1 MKFGAV
7 NNPEDIDFS
16 LPDDHSKSLKIY
28 SKEIQKPNIYI
39 GCAKWGRKDLKNF
52 YPRGTKDELA
62 YYSTQFN
69 SIELNATFYRMFPPE
84 QFAKWKEKTPEDFR
98 FFPKINQ
105 DISHMK
111 RLNNAERL
119 VDEYVHAV
127 SQLEKKLG
135 MVFLQMHQNFA
146 PKDFDRAV
154 SFVKYWPKEI
164 PLAIEFRHP
173 NWYNDASITTELF
186 DLLEKHKITNILV
199 DSAGRRDLL
208 HMRLTTPT
216 TFIRYVGAN
225 HTSDY
230 TRLDDWVE
238 RIKKW
243 IDQGIHN
250 IYFFVHQNEEIESPK
265 LSAYFIKQ
273 LNDKLGYDLKVP
285 ELLS

>member
-39 GCAKWGRKDLKNF
+39 GCAKWGRKDLKKF
-52 YPRGTKDELA
+52 YPRGTKDELE

-98 FFPKINQ
+98 FFPKISQ

-111 RLNNAERL
+111 RLNDVGL
-119 VDEYVHAV
+119 LIDEYVHAV
-127 SQLEKKLG
+127 SQLEDRLG

-146 PKDFDRAV
+146 PKDFDRVV

-164 PLAIEFRHP
+164 PLAIEFRNP
-173 NWYNDASITTELF
+173 NWYNNTSISTELF

-225 HTSDY
+225 HSSDY
-230 TRLDDWVE
+230 TRLDDWLE

-265 LSAYFIKQ
+265 LSAHFIKQ
-273 LNDKLGYDLKVP
+273 LNNKLGYNLKVP